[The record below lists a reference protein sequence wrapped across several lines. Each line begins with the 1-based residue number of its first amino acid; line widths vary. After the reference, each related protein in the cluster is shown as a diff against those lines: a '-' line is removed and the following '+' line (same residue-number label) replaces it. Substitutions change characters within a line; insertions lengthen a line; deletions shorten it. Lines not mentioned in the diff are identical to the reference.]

1 MDEFRFTLRLFMI
14 ILIIAGIIAGVIGV
28 FLANYAL
35 IVAGAI
41 LMSVPLILKIIN
53 DMILEEWILAFFE
66 FLGLCAIGFLYIW
79 TSIITSGETLSVIDN
94 PVLWV
99 VGGVGII
106 QLLLFIFV
114 FKSQY

>member
-1 MDEFRFTLRLFMI
+1 MNGAKFSLKVFMI
-14 ILIIAGIIAGVIGV
+14 ILIAAGMVCGLIGAVI
-28 FLANYAL
+28 ANYAL

-66 FLGLCAIGFLYIW
+66 FLGLAAIAFLYIW
-79 TSIITSGETLSVIDN
+79 TSIITSSAAASVLDR

-99 VGGVGII
+99 VAGVGVI
-106 QLLLFIFV
+106 QLLLFLFV
-114 FKSQY
+114 FRAE